1 MKYKNNKKNKKNIGK
16 RVCALAAAALLC
28 AGLPALTVSAA
39 SAKST
44 AASEHIGLD
53 AAKKAALNQA
63 GASSKEVT
71 FLQTELDWDDGV
83 AEYEIKF
90 TWNNKIYDYE
100 INADD
105 GDITEY
111 SVKKIKQKKA
121 ASKPDKTKAVK
132 ETSGNI
138 SVEKAKENVLEHA
151 GYKEKEVTFT
161 KSKLDK
167 DDGVSVYDIEFRVNG
182 LEYEY
187 EVNAATGKI
196 VDYDVEEEDLD

>member
-1 MKYKNNKKNKKNIGK
+1 MKYKNNKKNIAK
-16 RVCALAAAALLC
+16 RVGAFAAVALLY
-28 AGLPALTVSAA
+28 AGLPGLTVSAA
-39 SAKST
+39 ATKSAATSGD
-44 AASEHIGLD
+44 IGLE
-53 AAKKAALNQA
+53 AAKKVALSQA
-63 GASSKEVT
+63 GASSKEVA
-71 FLQTELDWDDGV
+71 FLQTELDWDDGI

-111 SVKKIKQKKA
+111 SVKKIKKKA
-121 ASKPDKTKAVK
+121 ASKSEKAKTSKQ
-132 ETSGNI
+132 TSSKIG
-138 SVEKAKENVLEHA
+138 VEKAKEKALEHA
-151 GYKEKEVTFT
+151 GYKAKEVTFT

-167 DDGVSVYDIEFRVNG
+167 EDGVSIYEIEFYAGG

-196 VDYDVEEEDLD
+196 VDYDVEERD

>member
-1 MKYKNNKKNKKNIGK
+1 MKYNKKMKKNLGK
-16 RVCALAAAALLC
+16 RVCSFAAAALVY
-28 AGLPALTVSAA
+28 ASLPALAVFAA
-39 SAKST
+39 SPKSI
-44 AASEHIGLD
+44 AASDDIGLE
-53 AAKKAALNQA
+53 AAKKAALSQA

-71 FLQTELDWDDGV
+71 FLQTELDWEDGV

-100 INADD
+100 INAED

-121 ASKPDKTKAVK
+121 ASQSDQSEASK

-138 SVEKAKENVLEHA
+138 GIEKAKENALKHA

-167 DDGVSVYDIEFRVNG
+167 DDDKSVYEIEFRVGG

-187 EVNAATGKI
+187 EVNAATGKV
-196 VDYDVEEEDLD
+196 VDYDIEEEDWD

>member
-1 MKYKNNKKNKKNIGK
+1 MKYNNKKMKKNTGK
-16 RVCALAAAALLC
+16 RVSSLAAAALLY
-28 AGLPALTVSAA
+28 ASLPALAVSAA
-39 SAKST
+39 SPKSI
-44 AASEHIGLD
+44 AASDYIGLE
-53 AAKKAALNQA
+53 AAKKAALSQA
-63 GASSKEVT
+63 GASSRDVT
-71 FLQTELDWDDGV
+71 FLQTELDWEDDT

-105 GDITEY
+105 GEITEY

-121 ASKPDKTKAVK
+121 ASKSDKSKASK

-138 SVEKAKENVLEHA
+138 GIEKAKENVLKHA

-167 DDGVSVYDIEFRVNG
+167 DDGKSIYEVEFRVGG

-196 VDYDVEEEDLD
+196 ADYDIEEEDWD